1 MTLRACTLI
10 SDTKCGL
17 KEERKNSTEE
27 EVAVDKEEEEEE
39 DNSEEDGVLVY
50 EAKGEVEKG
59 PPAFGK
65 EKHQWEEPP
74 GVSRSST
81 RDVHRCPSLYFASS

>member
-17 KEERKNSTEE
+17 KEEHKNSTEE
-27 EVAVDKEEEEEE
+27 EVAVDKEEEEE
-39 DNSEEDGVLVY
+39 DNSEGDGVLVY
-50 EAKGEVEKG
+50 EAKGQVEKG

-81 RDVHRCPSLYFASS
+81 RDVHRCPSLYFSSS

>member
-17 KEERKNSTEE
+17 KEERKNSTED
-27 EVAVDKEEEEEE
+27 EVDKVDKEEVDE
-39 DNSEEDGVLVY
+39 DENKEEDGVLVY
-50 EAKGEVEKG
+50 EAKDNVEKG

-65 EKHQWEEPP
+65 EKDIIIIIQVRLLLGKRNTSGKNHQ
-74 GVSRSST
+74 G
-81 RDVHRCPSLYFASS
+81 

>member
-17 KEERKNSTEE
+17 KEERKNSTED
-27 EVAVDKEEEEEE
+27 EVHKVDKEEDDE
-39 DNSEEDGVLVY
+39 DENKEEDGVLVY
-50 EAKGEVEKG
+50 EAKDNVEKG

-65 EKHQWEEPP
+65 EIDIIIIIQVRLLLGKRNTSGKNHQ
-74 GVSRSST
+74 G
-81 RDVHRCPSLYFASS
+81 

>member
-17 KEERKNSTEE
+17 REEGKNSTEE
-27 EVAVDKEEEEEE
+27 EVEDKDKEGEEE
-39 DNSEEDGVLVY
+39 DDDDNKEEDGVLVY
-50 EAKGEVEKG
+50 EAKDNVEKG

-65 EKHQWEEPP
+65 EKNQWEEPP

-81 RDVHRCPSLYFASS
+81 RDVHR

>member
-17 KEERKNSTEE
+17 KEERKNSTED
-27 EVAVDKEEEEEE
+27 EVHKVDKEEDDE
-39 DNSEEDGVLVY
+39 DENKEEDGVLVY
-50 EAKGEVEKG
+50 EAKDNVEKG

-65 EKHQWEEPP
+65 EKDIIIIIIIQVRLLLGKRNTSGKNHQ
-74 GVSRSST
+74 G
-81 RDVHRCPSLYFASS
+81 